1 MTKVALITG
10 GNRGI
15 GLAISKA
22 MLQQGYAVQILSRS
36 ELAPEV
42 LTELQGLS
50 EVGHTSGDVSDLT
63 AHQRFIGD
71 ALDRWGRIDVLV
83 NNAGVA
89 PTSRDDILDATV
101 ESFDRVLGI
110 NLSGPYFLTQAVARQ
125 LIAQRGD
132 GTTDTTDG
140 IVGAI
145 VNVASCSSTMVSF
158 NRGEYASPRL
168 GSRWQPSSGP
178 RDSLRRGS
186 SSMRCV
192 QASSPPR

>member
-110 NLSGPYFLTQAVARQ
+110 NLRGPYFLTQAVARQ

-158 NRGEYASPRL
+158 NRGEYCISKA
-168 GSRWQPSSGP
+168 GV
-178 RDSLRRGS
+178 
-186 SSMRCV
+186 SMATQLWACLLYTSD
-192 QASSPPR
+192 AADE

>member
-110 NLSGPYFLTQAVARQ
+110 NL
-125 LIAQRGD
+125 RGH
-132 GTTDTTDG
+132 T
-140 IVGAI
+140 
-145 VNVASCSSTMVSF
+145 
-158 NRGEYASPRL
+158 SP
-168 GSRWQPSSGP
+168 
-178 RDSLRRGS
+178 
-186 SSMRCV
+186 
-192 QASSPPR
+192 

>member
-63 AHQRFIGD
+63 A
-71 ALDRWGRIDVLV
+71 
-83 NNAGVA
+83 
-89 PTSRDDILDATV
+89 S
-101 ESFDRVLGI
+101 S
-110 NLSGPYFLTQAVARQ
+110 
-125 LIAQRGD
+125 
-132 GTTDTTDG
+132 
-140 IVGAI
+140 AI
-145 VNVASCSSTMVSF
+145 H
-158 NRGEYASPRL
+158 R
-168 GSRWQPSSGP
+168 
-178 RDSLRRGS
+178 
-186 SSMRCV
+186 
-192 QASSPPR
+192 